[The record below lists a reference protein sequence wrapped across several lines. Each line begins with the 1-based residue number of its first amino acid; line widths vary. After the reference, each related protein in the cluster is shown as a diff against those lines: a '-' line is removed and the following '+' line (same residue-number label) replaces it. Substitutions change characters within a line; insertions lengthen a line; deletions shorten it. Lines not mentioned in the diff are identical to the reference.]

1 MRVAIVGAG
10 LAGLTCARALRDAG
24 CEVVVFDK
32 GRGPGGRTATRRAGA
47 LSFDHGAPVVAPG
60 AFGELGRSWRPRA
73 HGGGDPPGALEVAD
87 AAMNAPAKA
96 LAAGLDVRSGV
107 RVAPLDRA
115 APELGLRDEDG
126 RALGAFDRVV
136 VTAPAPQAAELLARA
151 APGLAAAARGVA
163 YDPCWA
169 AMAAWDRPIEL
180 DWDVAHNA
188 GILRWAVAEAAKPG
202 REPGERWV
210 LQATGGWSAAHLE
223 DTPGEVA
230 RALLAAFGELCG
242 GALRPPSHLA
252 AHRWR
257 YAVPRTHL
265 AGVQPPEGAI
275 AVAGDWCLGR
285 DAAAAVRS
293 GRAAAELLLA

>member
-1 MRVAIVGAG
+1 MRIAVVGAG
-10 LAGLTCARALRDAG
+10 LAGLTCARALGDAG

-60 AFGELGRSWRPRA
+60 TFGKLGRSWRPRA
-73 HGGGDPPGALEVAD
+73 HGGGDSLGALEVAD
-87 AAMNAPAKA
+87 VAMNAPAKA

-107 RVAPLDRA
+107 RVAPLDPA
-115 APELGLRDEDG
+115 GPELRLRDADG
-126 RALGAFDRVV
+126 HPLGAFVRVV

-169 AMAAWDRPIEL
+169 AMASWERPLGL
-180 DWDVAHNA
+180 DWDVARDA
-188 GILRWAVAEAAKPG
+188 GIVRWALAEAAKPG
-202 REPGERWV
+202 RPPGERWV
-210 LQATGGWSAAHLE
+210 LQATSGWSTAHLE
-223 DTPGEVA
+223 DAPGDVA
-230 RALLAAFGELCG
+230 RALLAAFGALCG
-242 GALRPPSHLA
+242 GAPSPAHLA

-257 YAVPRTHL
+257 HAVPRTRP
-265 AGVQPPEGAI
+265 AGLPPAEGGI

-285 DAAAAVRS
+285 DAAAAVAS
-293 GRAAAELLLA
+293 GRAAAGLLLA

>member
-1 MRVAIVGAG
+1 
-10 LAGLTCARALRDAG
+10 
-24 CEVVVFDK
+24 
-32 GRGPGGRTATRRAGA
+32 
-47 LSFDHGAPVVAPG
+47 
-60 AFGELGRSWRPRA
+60 
-73 HGGGDPPGALEVAD
+73 VAD